1 MWIHHCHDC
10 DIGWQLQLRLD
21 PLPRNFPMPQ
31 VQPQNKTKNIK
42 TQDLGIKSQI
52 TADPDQVV
60 LNLQMLNLALSKMD
74 QEI

>member
-1 MWIHHCHDC
+1 
-10 DIGWQLQLRLD
+10 
-21 PLPRNFPMPQ
+21 MPQ